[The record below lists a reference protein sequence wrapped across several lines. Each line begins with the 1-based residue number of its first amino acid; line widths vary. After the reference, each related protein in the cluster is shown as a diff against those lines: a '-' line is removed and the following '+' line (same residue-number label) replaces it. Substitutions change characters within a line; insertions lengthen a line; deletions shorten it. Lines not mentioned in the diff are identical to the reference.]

1 MELGS
6 RVIRARIISLTNI
19 GVSVGLSPVYGG
31 TLVAS
36 QLGGGSTTSRELEE
50 VAGRRGLS
58 QVSMLMTKQVEY

>member
-19 GVSVGLSPVYGG
+19 SVSVGLSPVNGG
-31 TLVAS
+31 ALVAS